1 MATIYSIAGSDG
13 YVGKSG
19 TTSWTDSRDD
29 INGTATG
36 RNDKKYPFATW
47 AFHFPGRGGG
57 ATWRVFRSFLWFDTS
72 GISEAPS
79 SATLKVYGYS
89 RDTADIFAVK
99 ATHSLEFTNADFD
112 AITGWNN
119 SGVDNESNVTKY
131 SSEITSWSTSGYNDI
146 ALNATALSDMA
157 SLDDF
162 KICLIESV
170 HDLRNSEPSLEE
182 SFEIGM
188 HYSDQSGTSNDPYV
202 DYTVAGGV
210 AVTGNAPFFGT
221 NF

>member
-1 MATIYSIAGSDG
+1 MATVYSIAGYDG
-13 YVGKSG
+13 YIGRRAE
-19 TTSWTDSRDD
+19 TSWTDSRD
-29 INGTATG
+29 NTTGTHTG
-36 RNDKKYPFATW
+36 RTTTKYLAGMR
-47 AFHFPGRGGG
+47 AFHFPARGGG
-57 ATWRVFRSFLWFDTS
+57 ASWRVFRSFLRFDTS

-89 RDTADIFAVK
+89 RNSADIFAVK

-170 HDLRNSEPSLEE
+170 HDLRNVEPSSETSYE
-182 SFEIGM
+182 SGM
-188 HYSDQSGTSNDPYV
+188 YYSDQSGTSYDPYV
-202 DYTVAGGV
+202 DYTAAAGADNV
-210 AVTGNAPFFGT
+210 IFFGV